1 MLFCLTYS
9 FSTPLKTPSWKQGE
23 EITLEMTVAYH
34 VALLLAA
41 TLCCGATAN
50 VFASEHGRQ
59 WSPCEAVNVFQRMGI
74 VFEALSGHIKT
85 FEKDATALRRRLCSL
100 RDLLGD
106 ETLTTLGEKVY
117 NAESEVSSP
126 GLATKKLRKDL
137 KKFLDTAQSESHQL
151 RSVERSS
158 NFSDS
163 FQTCNNTMGN
173 NERTKEDVLRAIGE
187 GWESVVA
194 WVSDEKSRLEAEE
207 NEAIRASLGPSS
219 QAPSAY
225 DALLRNF
232 VELVTKADAA
242 LATVTTHMP
251 KAAAM
256 LSAAKQAVAEAVKSI
271 VVKELSECR
280 GKEVTGDM
288 SPLCKTLRKMSDG
301 VQERSGEMVSA
312 REVGDGRPAPST
324 AKSSDGATA
333 PTEADADA
341 PPAASGNEA
350 LMELLGE
357 HASQGNKSAHRMPM
371 ARVVFYANIP
381 VVLVVVLVL
390 AALRLIQLWAKRKM
404 LRVPRREA
412 KEETD
417 VISSVSRCVC
427 VCMNVSE

>member
-1 MLFCLTYS
+1 MLFFRTPS

-23 EITLEMTVAYH
+23 VIALEMSVAYH

-59 WSPCEAVNVFQRMGI
+59 WSPCETVNVLQRMSA
-74 VFEALSGHIKT
+74 VFKVVGEHIKA
-85 FEKDATALRRRLCSL
+85 FEKDATTPRRRLGSL

-106 ETLTTLGEKVY
+106 ETLTTLRERIY
-117 NAESEVSSP
+117 DAESEVSSP

-137 KKFLDTAQSESHQL
+137 KKFLDTAQSESRQL

-163 FQTCNNTMGN
+163 FQTCNNTMAN
-173 NERTKEDVLRAIGE
+173 NELTKEDVLRAIGE

-194 WVSDEKSRLEAEE
+194 WASDEKSRLEAEE

-225 DALLRNF
+225 DALLGNF
-232 VELVTKADAA
+232 VELVTRADAA

-256 LSAAKQAVAEAVKSI
+256 LSAAKRAADEAMKSI

-280 GKEVTGDM
+280 GKEVTGDT

-301 VQERSGEMVSA
+301 VRERSGEMVSA
-312 REVGDGRPAPST
+312 REVGDGKPAPST
-324 AKSSDGATA
+324 AKSSDGAAA

-404 LRVPRREA
+404 LRVLGHEA
-412 KEETD
+412 KEETAA
-417 VISSVSRCVC
+417 VSSISRCA
-427 VCMNVSE
+427 